1 MTFDE
6 DEGVHKFGDLPRLA
20 EPGAEVEAEQMCEE
34 CLASEAPCDCRSIM
48 NTEPHASF
56 VAMDHNLVPN
66 LGTGQKISM

>member
-34 CLASEAPCDCRSIM
+34 RL
-48 NTEPHASF
+48 
-56 VAMDHNLVPN
+56 
-66 LGTGQKISM
+66 